1 MGRPIKRGLDYFP
14 LDVGFFDDDK
24 IAFVSA
30 RFQEKGELIA
40 IKLLCK
46 IYKDNGYYYQWGN
59 DEAILFAKR
68 VVGDPSQH
76 TLVNDVVHELVK
88 RGFFDRSIF
97 DSFKILTSK
106 GIQERYRKIC
116 SDCKRKFEIEEK
128 IRLIAIENK
137 EKSISS
143 VKSAVSSEE
152 TPISSGVKYTKKIKE
167 KKIKEYPP
175 LPPTGGEEETFLN
188 FTKKYPPPNDDVK
201 RNYEGLIRLLETC
214 GVSIEHAKIISLI
227 SNYGEIGTYVW
238 EIATEVRDDK
248 LPGGKNN
255 IKLPGE
261 FILSKLRKSNG
272 YIK

>member
-1 MGRPIKRGLDYFP
+1 MGRPIKKGLDYFP

-76 TLVNDVVHELVK
+76 TLANDVVHELVK
-88 RGFFDRSIF
+88 RGFFDKGIF
-97 DSFKILTSK
+97 NSFKILTSK

-116 SDCKRKFEIEEK
+116 SDCKRIFEIDQK
-128 IRLIAIENK
+128 IRLIDIENK
-137 EKSISS
+137 EKPVSS

-152 TPISSGVKYTKKIKE
+152 TPISSGGKYTKKIKE
-167 KKIKEYPP
+167 KKIISPQPP
-175 LPPTGGEEETFLN
+175 RGGEEETFLN
-188 FTKKYPPPNDDVK
+188 FTKKYPPPNDGVK
-201 RNYEGLIRLLETC
+201 RNYDGLIRLLETC